1 MISYILKMIFG
12 SKSDRD
18 MKKLMPLITK
28 INEIE
33 KSYQNLSEEQLKAK
47 TPEFKE
53 RLAKGETIEDILP
66 EAFAAVKNT
75 CRRLCGS
82 TMNICGQE
90 LKWDMIP
97 YDVQLMGGVVLHK
110 GTIAEMATG
119 EGKTLVATLPLYLNA
134 LIGKNCQLVTV
145 NDYLAKRDSEWMGSI
160 YKYLG
165 LTVGCLQNQMMPS
178 ERREQYACDI
188 TYGTNSEF
196 GFDYLRDMGMAMNKE
211 QIVQRN
217 HYYAIIDEVDSI
229 LIDEARTP
237 LIISGPVAVSTHQ
250 FDVMKPGVDELFKKQ
265 NFLCSRLIA
274 EAREELKK
282 TVEGSAEEE
291 ASLIKLVQVK
301 FGMPQHRQLM
311 HMLEDVGEVA
321 GVEGVP
327 VVHRRA
333 RPVGTGTFT
342 TVLRTSTG
350 SAMRRQGMWPSGGK
364 RIATSPGTSRILEAK
379 SKSAYFSRSLSAT

>member
-1 MISYILKMIFG
+1 M
-12 SKSDRD
+12 
-18 MKKLMPLITK
+18 K

-301 FGMPQHRQLM
+301 FGMVSYWTAYLKANYPAEYMAALLTSVKDDRDKLALYLNECR
-311 HMLEDVGEVA
+311 HMGIKVLPPDVNES
-321 GVEGVP
+321 
-327 VVHRRA
+327 RA
-333 RPVGTGTFT
+333 EFASVGTDIRFGLTAIKNVGVNVVDSIIET
-342 TVLRTSTG
+342 
-350 SAMRRQGMWPSGGK
+350 RQTDGK
-364 RIATSPGTSRILEAK
+364 S
-379 SKSAYFSRSLSAT
+379 